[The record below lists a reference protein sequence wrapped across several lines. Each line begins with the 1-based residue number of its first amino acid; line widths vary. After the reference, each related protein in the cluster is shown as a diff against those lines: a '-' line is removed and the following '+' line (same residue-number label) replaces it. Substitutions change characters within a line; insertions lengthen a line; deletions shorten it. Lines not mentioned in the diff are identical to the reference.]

1 MIKVSKKL
9 LENCKLCEL
18 SDLNNFQGN
27 LKELKEKEFH
37 KLIASFV
44 KFGFFAPFFVW
55 IDKKGDRQMLDGHQ
69 RLYTLLKI
77 KELSLFGK
85 IQKGKVEISDT
96 KKAGFEQITIP
107 NEFPFVEIESSNIQ
121 EAKEKLLII
130 NSQYGKITK
139 EGFDEFSFDMDLDFV
154 QDITAGLESFFDS
167 EILDSIGE
175 EIENDNDNEENSN
188 KIILEYTEIE
198 YKKVV
203 KALELI
209 DKSPEK
215 AVYKLLNIK

>member
-1 MIKVSKKL
+1 MIKISKSL

-18 SDLNNFQGN
+18 SELNNFQGN

-55 IDKKGDRQMLDGHQ
+55 IDKKGNRQLLDGHQ
-69 RLYTLLKI
+69 RLFTLSKL
-77 KELSLFGK
+77 KELALFGK

-96 KKAGFEQITIP
+96 KKQGFEAIIIP
-107 NEFPFVEIESSNIQ
+107 NQFPFVEIESSNIQ
-121 EAKEKLLII
+121 DAKEKLLIL

-139 EGFDEFSFDMDLDFV
+139 EGFDEFLFDMDIEFV
-154 QDITAGLESFFDS
+154 QDITSGLEGFFDNES
-167 EILDSIGE
+167 LDSIE
-175 EIENDNDNEENSN
+175 EIENNSDVIENSN

-198 YKKVV
+198 YNKVK
-203 KALELI
+203 KALESI

-215 AVYKLLNIK
+215 AVYKLLNLK